1 MPVLNLSRIAAFA
14 LSACLLAPAS
24 SAQGAGA
31 GGETPQAAVLRP
43 EIRTGKV
50 IATLPEAQGTDV
62 EARSAGG
69 ENRLKKRVHVACL
82 DIEVSMTEEVGF
94 WNGSENVGGH
104 RVLMISCGSVYDPPP
119 NSIGNYSLRR
129 GSEVFFKYYYLP
141 TDPAA
146 QGLAGMYLSMAQDA
160 MRLDRS
166 LRIDYVQCD
175 DRFGPAGCWN
185 QIHALTLYNDRR
197 TNGY

>member
-24 SAQGAGA
+24 FAQGAGA

-62 EARSAGG
+62 EARSADRGDPMTTPM
-69 ENRLKKRVHVACL
+69 HVACVDMNVTL
-82 DIEVSMTEEVGF
+82 TDEMKVRIGTEI
-94 WNGSENVGGH
+94 VGGY
-104 RVLMISCGSVYDPPP
+104 RRLQISCA
-119 NSIGNYSLRR
+119 
-129 GSEVFFKYYYLP
+129 EVFDAPPGYTGAFIRRRSGEANFSFVFLKS
-141 TDPAA
+141 DPASHSA
-146 QGLAGMYLSMAQDA
+146 SEMYLAMAQDA

-175 DRFGPAGCWN
+175 DRFGPTGCWN
-185 QIHALTLYNDRR
+185 QILGITLYNDRR
-197 TNGY
+197 TSAY